1 MIENLVTLGFLVL
14 LQAVLGFD
22 NLLYISLES
31 KRAPEDKRAFA
42 RKVGIGAAV
51 FLRIALLFV
60 LIRLIA
66 FVQDPLFG
74 ITVGAMVEAAGGHGE
89 AAEVAGWIDGHFN
102 LHSLI
107 VLAGGTFIMY
117 TAVKE
122 IWHMLNLETDDH
134 GGEGEDASKPVG
146 KVIAAII
153 VMNLVFSFDS
163 ILSAM
168 ALTETFWVM
177 ATAII
182 IGGILMIWLADH
194 VSSFLEKN
202 RLFEV
207 LGLFILLIVGVMLV
221 TEGGHLAHLYIG
233 GSPIMPMTKTTFYFV
248 ITVLVLTDLVQ
259 SRYQKKLTANAAAN
273 AARAQRSEAA

>member
-1 MIENLVTLGFLVL
+1 MIENLITLGFLVL

-31 KRAPEDKRAFA
+31 KRAPASDRAKV
-42 RKVGIGAAV
+42 RKIGIGLAIA
-51 FLRIALLFV
+51 LRIALLFI
-60 LIRLIA
+60 LIQVIEL
-66 FVQDPLFG
+66 VQDPLFG
-74 ITVGAMVEAAGGHGE
+74 FDTHPIT
-89 AAEVAGWIDGHFN
+89 GHFN

-107 VLAGGTFIMY
+107 VLAGGVFIMY

-122 IWHMLNLETDDH
+122 IWHMVSLGGLGE
-134 GGEGEDASKPVG
+134 GEGEDEEPKSANR
-146 KVIAAII
+146 VIGMIV

-168 ALTETFWVM
+168 ALTKVFWVM

-182 IGGILMIWLADH
+182 IGGILMIWLADK

-202 RLFEV
+202 RMYEV
-207 LGLFILLIVGVMLV
+207 LGLFVLLIVGVMLLS
-221 TEGGHLAHLYIG
+221 EGGHLAHMVLFG
-233 GSPIMPMTKTTFYFV
+233 GEIHAMSKATFYFV

-259 SRYQKKLTANAAAN
+259 SRYQKKLLAEREAARKAKAAA
-273 AARAQRSEAA
+273 ATQGPIGG